1 MPEIKNWLAA
11 GRLRLLLGLAGLGL
25 LAVLGAC
32 SDSGAE
38 DALRGDLAAAET
50 ERDLAASQRDAL
62 RGDLAA
68 AETER
73 DGLREELD
81 SAAAEGEGLRDELDS
96 AAGERDELLSAL
108 DAVRAERD
116 GLLSS
121 GEDLN
126 ARIADLE
133 GDLAD
138 TEDELGEARAS
149 LSDSEGRV
157 RELLTKYDE
166 EIRADL
172 RTEADAE
179 IERACGEAVRR
190 YKDTVASSIEWSDSW
205 SPVIARAELT
215 AAVEECAGPGRSN
228 AADVDLE
235 IERACGAAVERYDR
249 PVASVVEW
257 KSAWSTVMSREEL
270 TAAVEECAEPQRSRS
285 LELRAEADAEIERA
299 CGAAVERYDSS
310 VESAVRWNNSW
321 SPVTSEADLVADVA
335 KCAERGRANASAV
348 EAEIERACGAA
359 VERYRTSVSSLIR
372 WRSAWSSVMSRDEL
386 VSAVEDCAEPDRSQ
400 AAERADFLDSCER
413 ISVDQVEKNP
423 DGLSGQCFV
432 LYAYIVQF
440 DSATGPCAFHAE
452 ISRNRS
458 TRWYDFDVR
467 SAFGYGS
474 RWEGSFL
481 RTDCPEL
488 DDIDGDDYIKVW
500 ATVLGTNNYESTA
513 GWDITV
519 PLFKI
524 EKVELVRKD

>member
-1 MPEIKNWLAA
+1 MFEIKKRLAPA
-11 GRLRLLLGLAGLGL
+11 RLRTLLGLAGLGL

-32 SDSGAE
+32 SDSGAD
-38 DALRGDLAAAET
+38 DALRVDLLAAEA

-68 AETER
+68 AEAER
-73 DGLREELD
+73 DGLRGDFDFAVAERDDLQAELD
-81 SAAAEGEGLRDELDS
+81 SAAED
-96 AAGERDELLSAL
+96 RDELLSAL

-133 GDLAD
+133 DDLAD

-172 RTEADAE
+172 RAEADAE
-179 IERACGEAVRR
+179 MERACGEAVRR
-190 YKDTVASSIEWSDSW
+190 YQDTVASSIEWSDSW

-228 AADVDLE
+228 AADVDTE

-299 CGAAVERYDSS
+299 CGAAVERYDSP
-310 VESAVRWNNSW
+310 VESAIRWNNSW

-372 WRSAWSSVMSRDEL
+372 WRSAWSSVMSRDEM

-400 AAERADFLDSCER
+400 AAERADFLDDCER

-423 DGLSGQCFV
+423 DGLEGQCFV
-432 LYAYIVQF
+432 LYGRIVQF
-440 DSATGPCAFHAE
+440 DSNTGPCSFHAN
-452 ISRNRS
+452 IARNNSSRWWDYDIRS
-458 TRWYDFDVR
+458 T
-467 SAFGYGS
+467 FGYEDS
-474 RWEGSFL
+474 EILSSFV
-481 RTDCPEL
+481 TTCPEL
-488 DDIDGDDYIKVW
+488 DDIDGDDFVKIW
-500 ATVLGTNNYESTA
+500 GTVLGSHRYDTSLGGSN
-513 GWDITV
+513 TV
-519 PLFKI
+519 PSFKI